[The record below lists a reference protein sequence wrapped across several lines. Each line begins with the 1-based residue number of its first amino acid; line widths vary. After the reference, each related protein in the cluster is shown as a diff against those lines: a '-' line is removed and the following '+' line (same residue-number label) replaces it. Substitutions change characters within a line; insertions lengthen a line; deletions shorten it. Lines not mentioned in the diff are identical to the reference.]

1 MKKKEAAEAS
11 VLEKAKHLAHHFKRS
26 AQLSWRASPVF
37 FLARIAIELI
47 TVALPI
53 VSLYLSRRVINI
65 LSFAGY
71 SSLRSDFYKTIAVIV
86 LLQLFGSLLNRV
98 NQYIGGLHND
108 LVANQIDLEIIDQI
122 NRLDISFFDD
132 PMFYDQIQNSL
143 RDSRSLQ
150 SLTWISL
157 TLVRSIV
164 QMISNLVILFSLRF
178 YLPFLIALCSL
189 PGIFVDKFA
198 AKRKYEWQLQRAR
211 NDRKLSYI
219 KQVLQNKSNAKDVR
233 IFGVQ
238 GHFRAKYIDMWKIW
252 FREKKKLD
260 HQRMVLTFSAS
271 ILPVFATTA
280 VLIFVGNGIFSSSLT
295 LGDYTLYGGVAS
307 QLLSS
312 ITTLTGV
319 INQSYESEMRLSK
332 YAEFLK
338 LEPYVKNEGAKT
350 IHDIER
356 LEFRNVSFTYP
367 NTQRPVL
374 QDVSFEITKNQSIA
388 LVGLNGAG
396 KSTIVKLLLRLYD
409 PDSGEI
415 IVNGENI
422 KAYDLNSYYRCVGT
436 VFQDFCRYALQ
447 IREAVA
453 LPDIDGINDDERIIK
468 ACRDA
473 DLDLRLM
480 DPEKGIDTYLGKIFD
495 PDGIELSGG
504 NWQKFAIAQ
513 AYFKN
518 ASLMVFDEPNA
529 ALDPDAERR
538 LFEKMVDL
546 SKDKCVV
553 YVTHRL
559 SAATTAGQILVINN
573 GVCVEK
579 GSHQELMGQKGLYF
593 DLFSKQAKNYMQNA
607 DSLSTI

>member
-1 MKKKEAAEAS
+1 MKNKEAMEVS
-11 VLEKAKHLAHHFKRS
+11 VLEKAKRLAQHFKRS
-26 AQLSWRASPVF
+26 AQLSWRASPLF
-37 FLARIAIELI
+37 FLTRIAIELI
-47 TVALPI
+47 SVGIPI

-65 LSFAGY
+65 LSYADY
-71 SSLRSDFYKTIAVIV
+71 ASNREDFYKTIAVIV

-98 NQYIGGLHND
+98 NQYIGVLHND

-157 TLVRSIV
+157 TLVKSSV
-164 QMISNLVILFSLRF
+164 QLASNLMILLSLRF
-178 YLPFLIALCSL
+178 YLPFLIALCCL

-198 AKRKYEWQLQRAR
+198 AKKKYEWQLQRAR

-219 KQVLQNKSNAKDVR
+219 KQILQSRANAKDVR

-238 GHFRAKYIDMWKIW
+238 GHFRAKYMDMWKIW

-260 HQRMVLTFSAS
+260 HQRMILTFLAS

-280 VLIFVGNGIFSSSLT
+280 VLIFVGNAIFLGSLT

-338 LEPYVKNEGAKT
+338 LEPHIKNDGTKT
-350 IHDIER
+350 ICEIER
-356 LEFRNVSFTYP
+356 IEFKNVSFTYP
-367 NTQRPVL
+367 NSQRPVL
-374 QDVSFEITKNQSIA
+374 QNVSFEMTKNQSIA
-388 LVGLNGAG
+388 FVGLNGAG
-396 KSTIVKLLLRLYD
+396 KSTIVKLLLRFYD

-415 IVNGENI
+415 LVNGENI
-422 KAYDLNSYYRCVGT
+422 KVYDLKSYYRCVST

-447 IREAVA
+447 IREVVA
-453 LPDIDGINDDERIIK
+453 LPDMDGIHDDKRILK
-468 ACRDA
+468 ACKDA

-480 DPEKGIDTYLGKIFD
+480 DPEKGIETYLGKIFD

-504 NWQKFAIAQ
+504 NWQKLAIAQ
-513 AYFKN
+513 AYYKK

-538 LFEKMVDL
+538 LFEKMLDL
-546 SKDKCVV
+546 GRNKCVL

-559 SAATTAGQILVINN
+559 SAAMTANQIVVINN

-579 GSHQELMGQKGLYF
+579 GSHQELMDRKGMYY
-593 DLFSKQAKNYMQNA
+593 DLFSKQAKNYTQH
-607 DSLSTI
+607 S